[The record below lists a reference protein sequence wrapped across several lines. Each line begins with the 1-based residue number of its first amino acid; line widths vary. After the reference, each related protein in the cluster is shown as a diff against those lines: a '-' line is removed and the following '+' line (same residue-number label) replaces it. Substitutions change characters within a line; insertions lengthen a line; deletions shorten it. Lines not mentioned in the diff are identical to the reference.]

1 MKYYTEPSREI
12 PVAAETEVLVV
23 GGGPAGFGAAL
34 HAARMGRK
42 TMLIEQYG
50 AVGGVA
56 TTGIMSHWTGRQ
68 DGGCFEELREKARD
82 CEAVHR
88 LQRCHYGWKP
98 RCGCNH
104 REQIRPG
111 SDPEQ
116 NGDRFDRRR
125 RRGRTCGRSV

>member
-50 AVGGVA
+50 AGGGGA
-56 TTGIMSHWTGRQ
+56 TIGPA
-68 DGGCFEELREKARD
+68 ARTAAALKS
-82 CEAVHR
+82 CAKRHATVKR
-88 LQRCHYGWKP
+88 SRSS
-98 RCGCNH
+98 
-104 REQIRPG
+104 IRK
-111 SDPEQ
+111 
-116 NGDRFDRRR
+116 NCVF
-125 RRGRTCGRSV
+125 

>member
-68 DGGCFEELREKARD
+68 DGGAKRHATVKRS
-82 CEAVHR
+82 R
-88 LQRCHYGWKP
+88 SS
-98 RCGCNH
+98 
-104 REQIRPG
+104 IRK
-111 SDPEQ
+111 
-116 NGDRFDRRR
+116 NCVF
-125 RRGRTCGRSV
+125 

>member
-68 DGGCFEELREKARD
+68 DGGCFEELREKAMYSCTQASAMSLWMETALR
-82 CEAVHR
+82 V
-88 LQRCHYGWKP
+88 
-98 RCGCNH
+98 
-104 REQIRPG
+104 
-111 SDPEQ
+111 
-116 NGDRFDRRR
+116 
-125 RRGRTCGRSV
+125 

>member
-82 CEAVHR
+82 CEAEQVINPEKG
-88 LQRCHYGWKP
+88 LTFDS
-98 RCGCNH
+98 RCGIVNLPVS
-104 REQIRPG
+104 REVPFLCPFG
-111 SDPEQ
+111 SYREAITLRQ
-116 NGDRFDRRR
+116 
-125 RRGRTCGRSV
+125 GRNQ

>member
-56 TTGIMSHWTGRQ
+56 TPGSMSHWTGRLE
-68 DGGCFEELREKARD
+68 GGWFEELR
-82 CEAVHR
+82 
-88 LQRCHYGWKP
+88 
-98 RCGCNH
+98 
-104 REQIRPG
+104 
-111 SDPEQ
+111 
-116 NGDRFDRRR
+116 
-125 RRGRTCGRSV
+125 

>member
-68 DGGCFEELREKARD
+68 DGGCAKRHATVKRS
-82 CEAVHR
+82 R
-88 LQRCHYGWKP
+88 SS
-98 RCGCNH
+98 
-104 REQIRPG
+104 IRK
-111 SDPEQ
+111 
-116 NGDRFDRRR
+116 NCVF
-125 RRGRTCGRSV
+125 

>member
-50 AVGGVA
+50 AVDYALFSLLVTVEMEIA
-56 TTGIMSHWTGRQ
+56 T
-68 DGGCFEELREKARD
+68 LRHCARIPNTEHKIKKA
-82 CEAVHR
+82 A
-88 LQRCHYGWKP
+88 
-98 RCGCNH
+98 
-104 REQIRPG
+104 I
-111 SDPEQ
+111 
-116 NGDRFDRRR
+116 DRFIAKTFVQRYE
-125 RRGRTCGRSV
+125 

>member
-50 AVGGVA
+50 AV
-56 TTGIMSHWTGRQ
+56 WQ
-68 DGGCFEELREKARD
+68 
-82 CEAVHR
+82 
-88 LQRCHYGWKP
+88 P
-98 RCGCNH
+98 RAL
-104 REQIRPG
+104 
-111 SDPEQ
+111 
-116 NGDRFDRRR
+116 
-125 RRGRTCGRSV
+125 